1 MPMPLSERPM
11 TPGEFSLL
19 VLDFDG
25 VMTDNSVVVHQ
36 DGTES
41 VVCNRSDG
49 WGLGLL
55 RDAGFPVF
63 VLSSET
69 NPVVAARCHKLKIP
83 CAHGHKDKL
92 PTLEA
97 LLSERKLDG
106 ARVIYVGNDVNDLA
120 CFARVGMSIAV
131 RDAHPRALAGATLV
145 TARSGGKGAVREV
158 CDWILDSMR

>member
-1 MPMPLSERPM
+1 MK
-11 TPGEFSLL
+11 PGEFALL

-25 VMTDNSVVVHQ
+25 VMTDNTVVVHQ

-55 RDAGFPVF
+55 RDAAFPVF

-69 NPVVAARCHKLKIP
+69 NRVVAARCDKLKIP

-92 PTLEA
+92 PTLNA
-97 LLSERKLDG
+97 LLGERNIDASK
-106 ARVIYVGNDVNDLA
+106 VIYVGNDVNDLA

-131 RDAHPRALAGATLV
+131 RDAHPTALAGATLV
-145 TARSGGKGAVREV
+145 TSLPGGKGAVREV
-158 CDWILDSMR
+158 CDWILGSMK

>member
-1 MPMPLSERPM
+1 MKA
-11 TPGEFSLL
+11 GEFALL

-25 VMTDNSVVVHQ
+25 VMTDNTVVVHQ

-69 NPVVAARCHKLKIP
+69 NPVVASRCNKLKIP
-83 CAHGHKDKL
+83 CAHGHKEKL

-97 LLSERKLDG
+97 LLAERHIEG
-106 ARVIYVGNDVNDLA
+106 SRVIYVGNDVNDLA

-131 RDAHPRALAGATLV
+131 RDAHPKALAAATLV
-145 TARSGGKGAVREV
+145 TTLAGGKGAVREV
-158 CDWILDSMR
+158 CDWILDAR

>member
-1 MPMPLSERPM
+1 MPIQLSQRPM
-11 TPGEFSLL
+11 KPGEFSLL

-25 VMTDNSVVVHQ
+25 VMTDNSVIVHQ

-49 WGLGLL
+49 WGLGML

-63 VLSSET
+63 VLSSEV
-69 NPVVAARCHKLKIP
+69 NPVVAARCNKLGIP

-97 LLSERKLDG
+97 LLRERDIDG
-106 ARVIYVGNDVNDLA
+106 SRVIYVGNDVNDLP
-120 CFARVGMSIAV
+120 CFARVGVSIAV

-145 TARSGGKGAVREV
+145 TSLPGGKGAVREV
-158 CDWILDSMR
+158 CDWILAARE